1 MSNEDALTEELGRKL
16 HSHSLTVRFDQ
27 FEDGTICFKLDL
39 DDQVEATSRMIG
51 SDLARLGASRALIG
65 IHALKW
71 CLEDFALNHAI
82 SLADNMIEKHGDGVN
97 QGFDPKA
104 PIVQD
109 SGLSLH

>member
-1 MSNEDALTEELGRKL
+1 MSNEDALIAEVGRKL
-16 HSHSLTVRFDQ
+16 FSHSLQVRFDQ

-39 DDQVEATSRMIG
+39 DDEVEAVRHMIG

-71 CLEDFALNHAI
+71 CLEESALNHAI
-82 SLADNMIEKHGDGVN
+82 SLADNMIEKHGDGIN

-104 PIVQD
+104 LIVQG